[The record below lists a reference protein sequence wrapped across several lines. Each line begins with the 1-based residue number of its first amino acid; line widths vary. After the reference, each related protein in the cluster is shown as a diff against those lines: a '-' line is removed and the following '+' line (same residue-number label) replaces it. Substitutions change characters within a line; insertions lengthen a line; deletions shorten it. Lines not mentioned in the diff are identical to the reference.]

1 MASLDAE
8 KIDGRRYGSLCETSG
23 INRCDC
29 IYLFADILISLG
41 STSGSG
47 DEFQPSCYEIS

>member
-8 KIDGRRYGSLCETSG
+8 KIDVRRYGSLCETSE

-41 STSGSG
+41 STSGSE